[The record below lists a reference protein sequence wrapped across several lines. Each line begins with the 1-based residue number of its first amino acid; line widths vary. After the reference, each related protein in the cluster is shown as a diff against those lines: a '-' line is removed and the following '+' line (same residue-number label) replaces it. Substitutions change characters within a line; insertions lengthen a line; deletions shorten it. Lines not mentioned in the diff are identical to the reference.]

1 MKNESTRDNKVELPK
16 PTKDE
21 VQKYLAY
28 WDSLENYKLQE
39 DALDKLFFN
48 VCPKNTDI
56 SDILIK
62 VSTLNDFY
70 STNIFSVFPV
80 AKHILTLNIDA
91 RLETGDTSLVD
102 DIANVVIGDK
112 QKHFYSFATKYCS
125 HHYPLDYPIYDSYVD
140 KVLMYFNKKDHFC
153 SFGKDDLKQYA
164 KFKNILICFKKFYG
178 IDEFNL
184 KEIDKYL
191 WQLGKDYYPRK
202 YY

>member
-21 VQKYLAY
+21 VKKYLAY

-70 STNIFSVFPV
+70 STNIFGSS
-80 AKHILTLNIDA
+80 LTNVGNKFNICIDTEPISETI
-91 RLETGDTSLVD
+91 RL
-102 DIANVVIGDK
+102 
-112 QKHFYSFATKYCS
+112 
-125 HHYPLDYPIYDSYVD
+125 
-140 KVLMYFNKKDHFC
+140 
-153 SFGKDDLKQYA
+153 
-164 KFKNILICFKKFYG
+164 
-178 IDEFNL
+178 
-184 KEIDKYL
+184 
-191 WQLGKDYYPRK
+191 
-202 YY
+202 